1 MVHMWFRILAPTR
14 YKLRPCPD
22 IAQHNGTGAAWIQT
36 LL

>member
-14 YKLRPCPD
+14 YKLRCPD